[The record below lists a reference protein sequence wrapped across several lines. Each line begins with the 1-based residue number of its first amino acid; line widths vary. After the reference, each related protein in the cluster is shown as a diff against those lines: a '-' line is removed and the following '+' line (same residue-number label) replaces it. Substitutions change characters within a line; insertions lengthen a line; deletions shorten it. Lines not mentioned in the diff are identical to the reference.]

1 MACPPVHDAS
11 RPGHLTMHEM
21 SICQG
26 LLDQVE
32 RIAAERGARRVDAIV
47 LSVGP
52 LSGVEP
58 ELLARAFEVARLQ
71 TVAASAELEIK
82 TGPVVVECRSCG
94 AGGEVKA
101 NRLLCPSCGDWKV
114 DLTQGDELLLLRLEV
129 SDIKTGT
136 GSAE

>member
-1 MACPPVHDAS
+1 
-11 RPGHLTMHEM
+11 MHEM

-32 RIAAERGARRVDAIV
+32 RIAGEKGAKRVDSIL

-58 ELLARAFEVARLQ
+58 DLLSRAFEVAKLQ
-71 TVAASAELEIK
+71 TIAENSTLEIR

-94 AGGEVKA
+94 ASGEAGV
-101 NRLLCPSCGDWKV
+101 NRLLCPSCGDWQV
-114 DLTQGDELLLLRLEV
+114 DLVEGDELLLLRLEV
-129 SDIKTGT
+129 SVDATSN
-136 GSAE
+136 GSVSQ